1 VAPGDAAGRNGFNWT
16 PCDTHTHTCVSRGKT
31 PQRLDDSGV
40 DDHMDTLSSTHAT
53 SPTTL
58 ATSQEI
64 RDRGSTFVG
73 YVYRARTADDAR
85 VALQHHAGAH
95 TRTRKDGS
103 EVYAIAAWRCM
114 VVRPGRTGLGGPEE
128 FVIEDG
134 CEDGGERWAGGR
146 VLGVMKRE
154 GAIDAVVVICRWCV
168 VIASPSLRLPHRGWV
183 RTYSWHACQVR
194 RDVVGTSPVRPY
206 RDLCERGVSQ
216 VQKDGGHGGVRSDVD
231 NAG

>member
-1 VAPGDAAGRNGFNWT
+1 
-16 PCDTHTHTCVSRGKT
+16 
-31 PQRLDDSGV
+31 
-40 DDHMDTLSSTHAT
+40 MDTMSSESTRA

-73 YVYRARTADDAR
+73 YVYRAGTADDAR
-85 VALQHHAGAH
+85 VTLRHHAEH
-95 TRTRKDGS
+95 KHKHKDGT

-128 FVIEDG
+128 FVVEEG

-154 GAIDAVVVICRWCV
+154 GVIDAVVVVCRWW
-168 VIASPSLRLPHRGWV
+168 VIIVRVLPHRGL
-183 RTYSWHACQVR
+183 RTYSWHTLSGSVGRCWDRSGSPISRPVLARCVAGSKRWR
-194 RDVVGTSPVRPY
+194 RW
-206 RDLCERGVSQ
+206 
-216 VQKDGGHGGVRSDVD
+216 RS
-231 NAG
+231 AFGR